1 MDANTR
7 AEQGLSQLMQ
17 QCTRTSIRCL
27 FECFHFLIHMS
38 LALMLHPIAFY
49 SKQKKKYSIC
59 LFSKHLSLKTNE
71 VCVFKVSLCLS
82 FKCSSLK
89 TVV

>member
-49 SKQKKKYSIC
+49 SKQKKFTVFAYSVNIC
-59 LFSKHLSLKTNE
+59 L
-71 VCVFKVSLCLS
+71 
-82 FKCSSLK
+82 
-89 TVV
+89 